1 MSQTTETPQPTNAE
15 LVAQVVGA
23 VTAVQDA
30 EAVLVEGAKNLADH
44 IADPNAHGRDVAA
57 CIAQAVAD
65 HDGNEGAHA
74 GTFVKSDDV
83 RLSDARTP
91 KPHKDSHKTGGAD
104 ALAPADI
111 GAAPASHTSV
121 AATASVLGHVK
132 LGKVAGTACEGNDAR
147 LSNARTPLGHKATHQ
162 AGGSDAL
169 APDDIGAAPASHTG
183 VAATAS
189 VLGHVKFG
197 TAAGTACQGNDS
209 RLANARTPTAHAAT
223 HKHGGTDEIATAA
236 PAANVIPK
244 ADANGKLDAWVT
256 PVVDITG
263 NAATADKLKTAI
275 SITLSGAVTG
285 TAIFDG
291 SADVNIV
298 TTGTPTWD
306 ATQKPSTLL
315 VAGVIEGNPDFG
327 TSSKGTAKLPPG
339 GRYSYSVTA
348 GGKNFSGTNVAGGTV
363 VFFVGG
369 RSGNNAYTTG
379 ENSSDV
385 SGGTAALAQQ
395 AINESSGTFW
405 RIA

>member
-132 LGKVAGTACEGNDAR
+132 LGNVAGTACEGNDPR
-147 LSNARTPLGHKATHQ
+147 LSG
-162 AGGSDAL
+162 
-169 APDDIGAAPASHTG
+169 
-183 VAATAS
+183 
-189 VLGHVKFG
+189 
-197 TAAGTACQGNDS
+197 
-209 RLANARTPTAHAAT
+209 ARTPTAHAMSHEPGGNDALTRFSGLLTEKVQNLGVISGTVTINLASGHYVVAT
-223 HKHGGTDEIATAA
+223 VG
-236 PAANVIPK
+236 
-244 ADANGKLDAWVT
+244 
-256 PVVDITG
+256 
-263 NAATADKLKTAI
+263 
-275 SITLSGAVTG
+275 GAVTINVSG
-285 TAIFDG
+285 AEPGVCTAVMLELDNAG
-291 SADVNIV
+291 SAAV
-298 TTGTPTWD
+298 TWGMTPTW
-306 ATQKPSTLL
+306 AGGVAPSLTASGKDYVGLCSRGEGW
-315 VAGVIEGNPDFG
+315 AGV
-327 TSSKGTAKLPPG
+327 L
-339 GRYSYSVTA
+339 V
-348 GGKNFSGTNVAGGTV
+348 
-363 VFFVGG
+363 
-369 RSGNNAYTTG
+369 
-379 ENSSDV
+379 SSD
-385 SGGTAALAQQ
+385 AK
-395 AINESSGTFW
+395 
-405 RIA
+405 

>member
-162 AGGSDAL
+162 TGGSDAL
-169 APDDIGAAPASHTG
+169 APDDIGAAPASHTS
-183 VAATAS
+183 VAATVS
-189 VLGHVKFG
+189 VLGHVKLG
-197 TAAGTACQGNDS
+197 NVAGTACEGNDP
-209 RLANARTPTAHAAT
+209 RLSDARTPKAHAAT
-223 HKHGGTDEIATAA
+223 HAAGGPDALTAFSGELRDVSELHQPLGSISGTVTVDLTLGNSVSATIA
-236 PAANVIPK
+236 
-244 ADANGKLDAWVT
+244 
-256 PVVDITG
+256 
-263 NAATADKLKTAI
+263 AAT
-275 SITLSGAVTG
+275 TLTFIGAASGACRTVLL
-285 TAIFDG
+285 
-291 SADVNIV
+291 
-298 TTGTPTWD
+298 
-306 ATQKPSTLL
+306 TLT
-315 VAGVIEGNPDFG
+315 N
-327 TSSKGTAKLPPG
+327 G
-339 GRYSYSVTA
+339 G
-348 GGKNFSGTNVAGGTV
+348 
-363 VFFVGG
+363 
-369 RSGNNAYTTG
+369 AYTVTWP
-379 ENSSDV
+379 SAIRWP
-385 SGGTAALAQQ
+385 GGTAPTLTA
-395 AINESSGTFW
+395 SGVDLVIITTSDGGTTW
-405 RIA
+405 RGTATTGYAG

>member
-83 RLSDARTP
+83 RLSDVRTP

-162 AGGSDAL
+162 TGGSDAL

-197 TAAGTACQGNDS
+197 KVAGTACEGNDP
-209 RLANARTPTAHAAT
+209 RLSGARTPTAHAMS
-223 HKHGGTDEIATAA
+223 HEPGGNDALTRFSGLLTEKVQ
-236 PAANVIPK
+236 NLGVI
-244 ADANGKLDAWVT
+244 
-256 PVVDITG
+256 
-263 NAATADKLKTAI
+263 
-275 SITLSGAVTG
+275 SGAVTINLASGHYVVATVGG
-285 TAIFDG
+285 TVTINVSGAEPGVCTAVMLELDNAG
-291 SADVNIV
+291 SAAV
-298 TTGTPTWD
+298 TWGMTPTWTGGV
-306 ATQKPSTLL
+306 APSLTASGKDYVGLCSRGEGW
-315 VAGVIEGNPDFG
+315 AGV
-327 TSSKGTAKLPPG
+327 L
-339 GRYSYSVTA
+339 V
-348 GGKNFSGTNVAGGTV
+348 
-363 VFFVGG
+363 
-369 RSGNNAYTTG
+369 
-379 ENSSDV
+379 SSD
-385 SGGTAALAQQ
+385 AK
-395 AINESSGTFW
+395 
-405 RIA
+405 